1 MSHPIR
7 KSNITTPSGTIAI
20 TQQGEDNGP
29 VVVLTH
35 SILASSMMWTSQLSL
50 LANKGWRAIAMD
62 ARGHG
67 QSSAP
72 PPPYNL
78 DELGLD
84 VIAVLDALKIDKA
97 HFVGLSLGGMI
108 GFGLGIHHASRLFS
122 LFICDARADAPTP
135 FFNQWN
141 ERMKLAKQKG
151 CEALAI
157 PTTERWFGK
166 AFIEANPA
174 IASAFQEAISQTKL
188 DGYIGCAQAIQQMTY
203 LERLQQIK
211 TRTTLIVG
219 SNDAPLPDAMEDIQ
233 SRIAHSTL
241 DLIPNAGHLPNIDQT
256 ELFNAALLRHL
267 NQGRELHSRV

>member
-1 MSHPIR
+1 M
-7 KSNITTPSGTIAI
+7 
-20 TQQGEDNGP
+20 
-29 VVVLTH
+29 
-35 SILASSMMWTSQLSL
+35 
-50 LANKGWRAIAMD
+50 
-62 ARGHG
+62 
-67 QSSAP
+67 
-72 PPPYNL
+72 
-78 DELGLD
+78 
-84 VIAVLDALKIDKA
+84 IAVLDALKVDKA

-174 IASAFQEAISQTKL
+174 IASAFQETISQTKL

-203 LERLQQIK
+203 LEILQEIK

-219 SNDAPLPDAMEDIQ
+219 SNDAPLPDAMGDIQ
-233 SRIAHSTL
+233 SRIAGSTL
-241 DLIPNAGHLPNIDQT
+241 ELIPNAGHLPNIDQT

-267 NQGRELHSRV
+267 NQ